1 MQGMADKT
9 TDGVGFDAHP
19 VFGQKYLKKEG

>member
-1 MQGMADKT
+1 MQGMADTT

-19 VFGQKYLKKEG
+19 VFGQKYFKKEA